1 MKPAFKRQLCVSP
14 LYIIKLPIFSLL
26 YSSHFSSSY
35 SIHCLN
41 HFCFVLFFSF
51 YVHIF
56 SLSLYLFIITPFAIT
71 TIFSFSIRTL
81 SSVVYH
87 LLSVFLVRAPL
98 RDKYGFS
105 CLNNLLIMV
114 ILNDTHWCV
123 TSQTFFSDL
132 AMLRN
137 TWLWMFIS
145 AIVIYFF
152 SVYFLLLKNL
162 YYYCY
167 FYKYLSV
174 SSRFLHWILRYYL
187 LYFLATSSL
196 GHCYLTCE
204 EFFILCILT
213 LSLFLYW
220 EYFKYYESVNFYSQD
235 FIIF

>member
-1 MKPAFKRQLCVSP
+1 MVTPF
-14 LYIIKLPIFSLL
+14 
-26 YSSHFSSSY
+26 
-35 SIHCLN
+35 
-41 HFCFVLFFSF
+41 
-51 YVHIF
+51 
-56 SLSLYLFIITPFAIT
+56 LYLFIFLFFFFFYHYVSCHHYYIFIFNQN
-71 TIFSFSIRTL
+71 TIFS
-81 SSVVYH
+81 YY
-87 LLSVFLVRAPL
+87 LLFLVRAPL
-98 RDKYGFS
+98 RDKYYGFS
-105 CLNNLLIMV
+105 CLNNLLIMI
-114 ILNDTHWCV
+114 ILNDTHWCM
-123 TSQTFFSDL
+123 TSQTFFNDF

-145 AIVIYFF
+145 AIVTYFF
-152 SVYFLLLKNL
+152 SVYFLFLKNL
-162 YYYCY
+162 LYCY

-235 FIIF
+235 FTIF